1 MKTLENLGVNGNI
14 SGKLEETHYTRIIW
28 RCQAIFDET
37 TRLDSEDFFYDEDRR
52 LLIKQLKRLLDHQT
66 SIFDFLLWRSGTI

>member
-37 TRLDSEDFFYDEDRR
+37 TRLDSEDFFDDEDRR
-52 LLIKQLKRLLDHQT
+52 LKRLLDHQT
-66 SIFDFLLWRSGTI
+66 SIFDFLLWRSETI